1 MVIGYIEAVENP
13 RTIISK
19 ATGKSYEIFKF
30 ILNNNDGC
38 KIQCNV
44 WNKDIEI
51 FEDKIKYNKVI
62 LI

>member
-1 MVIGYIEAVENP
+1 MVIGYIEAVEKP

-19 ATGKSYEIFKF
+19 TTGKPYEIFKF

-38 KIQCNV
+38 KIQCNI

-51 FEDKIKYNKVI
+51 FEDKIKYNQVI
-62 LI
+62 FI

>member
-13 RTIISK
+13 RTIIFK

-38 KIQCNV
+38 KIQCNI
-44 WNKDIEI
+44 WNKDIET
-51 FEDKIKYNKVI
+51 FEDKIKYNEVI